1 MVASL
6 RALLDGIID
15 YAGLFPPARLPLEQV
30 VRNYLSYRRSPES
43 WMLARFVCP
52 AARLAEL
59 GELLQD
65 LGPSEAPVPV
75 AVLARGGGDVREF
88 LEGLRDD
95 LEAMLA
101 FRARHGARATLD
113 VFEQRPPGELLAPDA
128 PRDLRAAV
136 HGPSAVLVEA
146 GGAPLATFC
155 EVPFTTDW
163 FVRQGILLGALI
175 EEPEQLGFKFRCGGV
190 EPSAF
195 PSVEDVAFAVTA
207 CRLVGVPLK
216 FTAGLHHPIR
226 RFDAGLQVMMHGFV
240 NVFGAAML
248 GHACRLE
255 QEQLRPILAD
265 EDAGNFVFDEAGF
278 RWKDYR
284 AGTEEIV
291 AARQRV
297 VSFGSCSFDE
307 PRDDLRA
314 LGWL

>member
-1 MVASL
+1 MTASL

-15 YAGLFPPARLPLEQV
+15 YAGLFPPARLPLQQA
-30 VRNYLSYRRSPES
+30 VRNYLRYRRDAES

-59 GELLQD
+59 GELLNEIGQ
-65 LGPSEAPVPV
+65 GEAPVPLAILGHGGDSFNAFAEGLQEDLSLIQAFRTQFDERAVV
-75 AVLARGGGDVREF
+75 AVLELRGPETETGVPAQDLLAIRREAATV
-88 LEGLRDD
+88 LERFD
-95 LEAMLA
+95 
-101 FRARHGARATLD
+101 
-113 VFEQRPPGELLAPDA
+113 RPPAL
-128 PRDLRAAV
+128 
-136 HGPSAVLVEA
+136 
-146 GGAPLATFC
+146 FC
-155 EVPFTTDW
+155 EARFSFINPANRTRFA
-163 FVRQGILLGALI
+163 LGA
-175 EEPEQLGFKFRCGGV
+175 GFKFRCGGT

-195 PSVEDVAFAVTA
+195 PSPGDVAFIITA
-207 CRLVGVPLK
+207 CRNARRPLK

-226 RFDAGLQVMMHGFV
+226 RFDPGLRVMMHGFV
-240 NVFGAAML
+240 NVFGAAVL
-248 GHACRLE
+248 AHARGLTA
-255 QEQLRPILAD
+255 EQLLPILED
-265 EDAGNFVFDEAGF
+265 EDARDFVFDDAGF